1 MVFETMNNINSSMH
15 IVESSNPKE
24 IRLTGVFGVAGVKN
38 NNNRI
43 YDKQNYGLM
52 VESLQK
58 VIATEGCL
66 GELEHPNSMNI
77 NLNNV
82 SHKIE
87 SIVMNEDGTVTGTI
101 VLLDTDK
108 GRNAQAIV
116 KGGVPLYIS
125 SRAAGS
131 IDESGHVTLTTLK
144 TYDLVGTPGFSQAR
158 LNLSENQTF
167 ESLNESM
174 CIIYEGDDEN
184 VDDLLNDDDSN
195 DSRSESDDKK
205 SKDKDEDKE
214 KDETKKKDKKSDKSE
229 DKAED
234 SDKEDKDKDKEDNN
248 KNKKDRKVD
257 MEDLKQ
263 SIENLSKKIEDL
275 QADLHIA
282 KESLKEKDK
291 KIDMLKEQIENLD
304 IPTVN
309 YEGIQSWIEEQFA
322 PSFKEEVLDEV
333 DENLNTKV
341 ESIGEGVQNWAI
353 NEFAPTLEGYMKE
366 EFAPAIQD
374 WITEEYSPEIQNWIT
389 EEYSPEIQNWIT
401 EEYSPT
407 IEGWINEELLP
418 VVDNWINEECIPE
431 HKSAIMEEM
440 NNNVSE
446 FLESKKTEKLSNID
460 NLLEAIE
467 NRGSK
472 DEALELLKESKE
484 DAKYKGVYVVEN
496 MPAQYKPQWEMATE
510 SKKEDIIRRSKMYN
524 FTKAGVL
531 ESFWSTVDFNETPV
545 VESKA
550 TASNMDSYHANIFAQ
565 MKRFAK

>member
-144 TYDLVGTPGFSQAR
+144 TYDLVGTPGFSQAK

-184 VDDLLNDDDSN
+184 ADDLLNDDDEGN
-195 DSRSESDDKK
+195 DSRSDSDDKK
-205 SKDKDEDKE
+205 SKDEDKE
-214 KDETKKKDKKSDKSE
+214 KDETKKKDKKSDKAE
-229 DKAED
+229 EKAED
-234 SDKEDKDKDKEDNN
+234 DKEEKDKEDNN

-291 KIDMLKEQIENLD
+291 QINMLKEQIENLD
-304 IPTVN
+304 IPTIN
-309 YEGIQSWIEEQFA
+309 YEGIQNWIEEQFA

-333 DENLNTKV
+333 DENFDDKV

-374 WITEEYSPEIQNWIT
+374 WITEEYSPEIQK
-389 EEYSPEIQNWIT
+389 WIT

-418 VVDNWINEECIPE
+418 TVDSWINEECIPE

-467 NRGSK
+467 NRGTK

-496 MPAQYKPQWEMATE
+496 MPDQYKPQWEMATE

-531 ESFWSTVDFNETPV
+531 ESFWSTVDFNETPIT
-545 VESKA
+545 ESKA
-550 TASNMDSYHANIFAQ
+550 PVSNMDSYHANIFAQ